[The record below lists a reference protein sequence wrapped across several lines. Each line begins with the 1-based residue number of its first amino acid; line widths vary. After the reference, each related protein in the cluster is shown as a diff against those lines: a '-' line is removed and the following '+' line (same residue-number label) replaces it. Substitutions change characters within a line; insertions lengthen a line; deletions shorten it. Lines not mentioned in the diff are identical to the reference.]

1 MKKIRICVIGAGR
14 WGINHIKTLSEL
26 GVLGGVVDIDLE
38 KIKSVREDYP
48 KAIYFD
54 NIDEAIKENFDAFIV
69 ATPPSTHFAITK
81 SVLYKKKPVLVEKPL
96 ALSLEEG
103 EKIKSICDKLD
114 GTLMVGHL
122 LLFHPAIEKMKKLI
136 EDNIIGDIQYIYSNR
151 LNLGVVRKEENVF
164 WSFAPHDI
172 SLFQYFNDSF
182 PSEVSSEGGAFLQ
195 KNIHDTTITY
205 LKYPNG
211 VHGHIYVSWL
221 HPFKEHRIVI
231 IGSKGSLHFEDAP
244 EKKLLLYEKIINS
257 KSGEILLTNKQSK
270 IIEFDKTKPLTNEL
284 KYFVDVVGGKKLQ
297 KSNMHEGLDVVKI
310 LELASKSLD
319 NKNKNINC
327 EIE

>member
-1 MKKIRICVIGAGR
+1 MNNIRICVIGAGR

-26 GVLGGVVDIDLE
+26 RVLGGVVDIDLE
-38 KIKSVREDYP
+38 KIKSIRENYP
-48 KAIYFD
+48 KVISFD
-54 NIDEAIKENFDAFIV
+54 NLDKAFGENFDGFVV
-69 ATPPSTHFAITK
+69 ATPPSTHFEITK
-81 SVLYKKKPVLVEKPL
+81 SVLYKNKPVLVEKPL
-96 ALSLEEG
+96 TLSLKEG
-103 EKIKSICDKLD
+103 QKLKDICDNLN

-122 LLFHPAIEKMKKLI
+122 LLFHPAIEKMKALI

-182 PSEVSSEGGAFLQ
+182 PLEVHSDGTAFIQ

-231 IGSKGSLHFEDAP
+231 IGSKGSLYFEDSP
-244 EKKLLLYEKIINS
+244 QKKLLLYDKKIDS
-257 KSGEILLTNKQSK
+257 KPDKILLTSK
-270 IIEFDKTKPLTNEL
+270 PPRSIEFDQTKPLTNEL
-284 KYFVDVVGGKKLQ
+284 KYFIDVINGKQLQ
-297 KSNMHEGLDVVKI
+297 KSKIKEGLDVVKI
-310 LELASKSLD
+310 LKLASDSLE
-319 NKNKNINC
+319 NKNPL
-327 EIE
+327 